1 MKITNAVRHRRNNNF
16 QKAKYLKS
24 HHPRGLLLLGQAHA
38 TAAPKAVAEGR
49 LRLETVDLLPTC
61 NVLAGVDR
69 SRTDQGEYDGSTL
82 QSRMEFV
89 FLYFLRF
96 FFFVFQHAAWGSF
109 PCYLLHI
116 GAKICVFACILELES
131 PICVPTWLLAFGFGF
146 TWLHLASLGLW
157 LMAFV
162 FWLLVLVSL
171 GFGFGRSLHLTLRV
185 CWVLVLS
192 FAYNISCNTLN
203 GIIYIY
209 IM

>member
-96 FFFVFQHAAWGSF
+96 FCFLFFSMQHGAAF
-109 PCYLLHI
+109 L
-116 GAKICVFACILELES
+116 AICCILELKS
-131 PICVPTWLLAFGFGF
+131 VFLHAF
-146 TWLHLASLGLW
+146 WS
-157 LMAFV
+157 
-162 FWLLVLVSL
+162 
-171 GFGFGRSLHLTLRV
+171 
-185 CWVLVLS
+185 
-192 FAYNISCNTLN
+192 
-203 GIIYIY
+203 
-209 IM
+209 